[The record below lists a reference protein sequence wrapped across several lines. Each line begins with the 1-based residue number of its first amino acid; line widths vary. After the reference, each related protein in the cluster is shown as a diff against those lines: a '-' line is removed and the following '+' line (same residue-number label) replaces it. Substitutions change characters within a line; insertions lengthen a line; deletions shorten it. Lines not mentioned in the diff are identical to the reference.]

1 MSEWLEFCVSFKSF
15 VAQSW
20 INLEHFQV
28 TTFLT
33 AIQLFHTI
41 IIGLHEEK
49 SLNGTKVMK
58 VDPFKERSLK
68 EHLATEFR
76 EHQYSV

>member
-20 INLEHFQV
+20 ITLEHFQV

-33 AIQLFHTI
+33 AIQLFHAI

-49 SLNGTKVMK
+49 STNGTK

-68 EHLATEFR
+68 EHLTTEFR